1 MYGKRTAGLVA
12 TAVLAATLLA
22 TSAVAGSPKVSQA
35 DRAMGERYQAMAQ
48 SRNLARRDVISPQAR
63 FPGKAADDVLLSP
76 IWAQATG
83 ASSSSPL
90 AQKALVER
98 YQAMARYYTQTG
110 QTGQAIAAYYRQ
122 AELEQ
127 ARQEAAAFDW
137 LDAGLGALAAIGTF
151 ALFGLGALGLHART
165 HRPARPA
172 VL

>member
-1 MYGKRTAGLVA
+1 MNGQRTAGLVA
-12 TAVLAATLLA
+12 SAVLAATVLA

-48 SRNLARRDVISPQAR
+48 S
-63 FPGKAADDVLLSP
+63 
-76 IWAQATG
+76 WAQATG
-83 ASSSSPL
+83 ALSSSPQAQQAL
-90 AQKALVER
+90 AER
-98 YQAMARYYTQTG
+98 YQAMARYYVQTG

-137 LDAGLGALAAIGTF
+137 LDAGIGALVAIGAF
-151 ALFGLGALGLHART
+151 ALLGLGALGLHTRV

>member
-1 MYGKRTAGLVA
+1 MYGQRTVGLVA
-12 TAVLAATLLA
+12 TAVLAATVLA
-22 TSAVAGSPKVSQA
+22 TSAVAGSPKVSQT

-48 SRNLARRDVISPQAR
+48 S
-63 FPGKAADDVLLSP
+63 
-76 IWAQATG
+76 WAQATG

-122 AELEQ
+122 TELEQ

-137 LDAGLGALAAIGTF
+137 LDAGIGALAAMG
-151 ALFGLGALGLHART
+151 ALSLLGLGALRLHT
-165 HRPARPA
+165 HSHRRMRPA
-172 VL
+172 VS